1 MMSEKTDGD
10 GEVAEGLGD
19 MGPVVSCPECQSN
32 SVRPSHSSYPLDR
45 VKIEG
50 RDLAFW
56 RCENCGTRFPG
67 APHPPR
73 PSRRGKHRS
82 SRYAKDELTQGVK
95 LTRAVKRV
103 LFPVLVILS
112 TIIAVV
118 YILDRRN
125 SRQEQS
131 IISPD

>member
-1 MMSEKTDGD
+1 MSENTDGS
-10 GEVAEGLGD
+10 GGVAEDHGD
-19 MGPVVSCPECQSN
+19 VAPVVGCPDCQSN
-32 SVRPSHSSYPLDR
+32 NVRPSHSAYPLDR
-45 VKIEG
+45 VKVEG

-67 APHPPR
+67 PPHPPR

-82 SRYAKDELTQGVK
+82 SRHVNDELTQGVK
-95 LTRAVKRV
+95 FARAAKRL
-103 LFPVLVILS
+103 LFPVLVILA